1 MLLLG
6 NDIVDLNEAG
16 ITGKFYSARFVER
29 VFSREEKS
37 AISLS
42 ENPDLTLWMFWAA
55 KETAYKI
62 ISKITGPPVFSYK
75 KFKTTFRKKISKSK
89 SKFEVVYDARQ
100 FQIELATNINYI
112 HAVGAHANTS
122 ELPNYLLSEKVHQ
135 VTHSELKDWQNPNSW
150 SEHFTKEELVSIHHA
165 ESALVRFHCK
175 KLVAKELKVAPS
187 RLQIIRP
194 SKARMPQ
201 PPFLLL
207 DNKQTEIDISLSHH
221 GLWLGFCFSIKQGA
235 KVISCQAH

>member
-1 MLLLG
+1 LLLLG

-16 ITGKFYSARFVER
+16 VTGKSHRARFVER

-37 AISLS
+37 AISVS

-55 KETAYKI
+55 KETAFKI
-62 ISKITGPPVFSYK
+62 ISKITGPPVFSHK
-75 KFKTTFRKKISKSK
+75 KFRTTFRKQISQSK

-100 FQIELATNINYI
+100 FQIELTTDINYI
-112 HAVGAHANTS
+112 HAVGAHANTG
-122 ELPNYLLSEKVHQ
+122 ELPNYLLSKKVHQ
-135 VTHSELKDWQNPNSW
+135 VRHSELRDWQNRNSW
-150 SEHFTKEELVSIHHA
+150 PEYFTKKELVSIHHA

-175 KLVAKELKVAPS
+175 KLIAKKLKIAPS

-194 SKARMPQ
+194 SKARRPQ

-207 DNKQTEIDISLSHH
+207 DNKKTEIDISLSHH
-221 GLWLGFCFSIKQGA
+221 GLWLGFCFSIKRGHVA
-235 KVISCQAH
+235 

>member
-16 ITGKFYSARFVER
+16 VTGKSHHARFVER

-37 AISLS
+37 AISVS
-42 ENPDLTLWMFWAA
+42 EHPDITLWMFWAA
-55 KETAYKI
+55 KETAFKI
-62 ISKITGPPVFSYK
+62 ISKITGPPVFSHI
-75 KFKTTFRKKISKSK
+75 KFRTTFRKQISKSK
-89 SKFEVVYDARQ
+89 STFEVVYDTWQ
-100 FQIELATNINYI
+100 FEIELTTDINYI
-112 HAVGAHANTS
+112 HAVGAHANTG
-122 ELPNYLLSEKVHQ
+122 ELPNYLLSEKVLQ
-135 VTHSELKDWQNPNSW
+135 VTLSELRDWQNRNSW
-150 SEHFTKEELVSIHHA
+150 PEHFTKEELVSIHHA

-175 KLVAKELKVAPS
+175 KLIAKKLKLAPS

-194 SKARMPQ
+194 SKARRPQ

-221 GLWLGFCFSIKQGA
+221 GLWLGFCFSIKRGHVA
-235 KVISCQAH
+235 

>member
-6 NDIVDLNEAG
+6 NDIIDLKEAG
-16 ITGKFYSARFVER
+16 ITGKSHSTRFVER
-29 VFSREEKS
+29 VFSHEEKS
-37 AISLS
+37 SIAIS
-42 ENPDLTLWMFWAA
+42 ENPDLTLWMLWAA

-62 ISKITGPPVFSYK
+62 ISKITGPPVFSHK
-75 KFKTTFRKKISKSK
+75 KFKTTFLKQISKSK
-89 SKFEVVYDARQ
+89 SEFRVVYDKWR
-100 FQIELATNINYI
+100 FQIDLTTNINYI
-112 HAVGAHANTS
+112 HAVGTPANIS

-135 VTHSELKDWQNPNSW
+135 ITHSELKDWQNTNLWP
-150 SEHFTKEELVSIHHA
+150 EHFTKEELVSIHHA

-175 KLVAKELKVAPS
+175 NLIANKLKFAPE

-194 SKARMPQ
+194 SKAHKPQ

-221 GLWLGFCFSIKQGA
+221 GLWLGLCYSISYEKYLT
-235 KVISCQAH
+235 K

>member
-62 ISKITGPPVFSYK
+62 ISKITRPPVFSYK

-89 SKFEVVYDARQ
+89 SKFELVYDVRQ
-100 FQIELATNINYI
+100 FQIELRVRNA
-112 HAVGAHANTS
+112 A
-122 ELPNYLLSEKVHQ
+122 
-135 VTHSELKDWQNPNSW
+135 
-150 SEHFTKEELVSIHHA
+150 A
-165 ESALVRFHCK
+165 ENLF
-175 KLVAKELKVAPS
+175 
-187 RLQIIRP
+187 
-194 SKARMPQ
+194 
-201 PPFLLL
+201 
-207 DNKQTEIDISLSHH
+207 
-221 GLWLGFCFSIKQGA
+221 
-235 KVISCQAH
+235 

>member
-1 MLLLG
+1 LLLLG

-62 ISKITGPPVFSYK
+62 ISKITRPPVFSYK

>member
-75 KFKTTFRKKISKSK
+75 KFKTTFRKQISKSK

-100 FQIELATNINYI
+100 FQI
-112 HAVGAHANTS
+112 
-122 ELPNYLLSEKVHQ
+122 
-135 VTHSELKDWQNPNSW
+135 
-150 SEHFTKEELVSIHHA
+150 
-165 ESALVRFHCK
+165 
-175 KLVAKELKVAPS
+175 
-187 RLQIIRP
+187 
-194 SKARMPQ
+194 
-201 PPFLLL
+201 
-207 DNKQTEIDISLSHH
+207 
-221 GLWLGFCFSIKQGA
+221 
-235 KVISCQAH
+235 

>member
-42 ENPDLTLWMFWAA
+42 ENPDLTFWMFWAA

-62 ISKITGPPVFSYK
+62 ISKITGPTVFSYK
-75 KFKTTFRKKISKSK
+75 KFKTTFRKQISKSK

-100 FQIELATNINYI
+100 FQIELTTNINYI
-112 HAVGAHANTS
+112 YA
-122 ELPNYLLSEKVHQ
+122 
-135 VTHSELKDWQNPNSW
+135 
-150 SEHFTKEELVSIHHA
+150 
-165 ESALVRFHCK
+165 
-175 KLVAKELKVAPS
+175 
-187 RLQIIRP
+187 
-194 SKARMPQ
+194 
-201 PPFLLL
+201 
-207 DNKQTEIDISLSHH
+207 
-221 GLWLGFCFSIKQGA
+221 FC
-235 KVISCQAH
+235 

>member
-16 ITGKFYSARFVER
+16 ITGKSHSARFVER

-37 AISLS
+37 AISVS

-75 KFKTTFRKKISKSK
+75 KFKTTFRKQISKSK
-89 SKFEVVYDARQ
+89 SKFEVVYDAWQ

-112 HAVGAHANTS
+112 HAVGTHANTG
-122 ELPNYLLSEKVHQ
+122 ELLNYLLSEKVHQ
-135 VTHSELKDWQNPNSW
+135 VTHSELTDWQNPNSW
-150 SEHFTKEELVSIHHA
+150 SEHFTKKELVSIHHA

-175 KLVAKELKVAPS
+175 KLVAKELRVAPS

-194 SKARMPQ
+194 SKAHRPQ

-221 GLWLGFCFSIKQGA
+221 GVWLGFCFSIKQG
-235 KVISCQAH
+235 QR

>member
-100 FQIELATNINYI
+100 FQIELTTNINYI

-135 VTHSELKDWQNPNSW
+135 VTQSELRDWQNRNSW
-150 SEHFTKEELVSIHHA
+150 PEHFTKEELVSIHHA

-175 KLVAKELKVAPS
+175 KLVAKELKIAPS

-194 SKARMPQ
+194 SKARRPQ

-221 GLWLGFCFSIKQGA
+221 GLWLGFCFSIKQG
-235 KVISCQAH
+235 QR

>member
-16 ITGKFYSARFVER
+16 VTGKSHSARFVER

-37 AISLS
+37 AISAS
-42 ENPDLTLWMFWAA
+42 EHPDLTLWMFWAA
-55 KETAYKI
+55 KETAYKV
-62 ISKITGPPVFSYK
+62 ISKITGPPVFSHK
-75 KFKTTFRKKISKSK
+75 NFETTFRKQISKSK
-89 SKFEVVYDARQ
+89 LNFEVIYDAQ
-100 FQIELATNINYI
+100 KFQIELTTDINYI
-112 HAVGAHANTS
+112 HAVGMPVKIG
-122 ELPNYLLSEKVHQ
+122 EMPDYLLCEKVHQ
-135 VTHSELKDWQNPNSW
+135 VTHSELKDWQNKNRW
-150 SEHFTKEELVSIHHA
+150 AEYFSEEELVSIHHA

-175 KLVAKELKVAPS
+175 KFVAQELEISPS

-194 SKARMPQ
+194 SKARRPQ

-221 GLWLGFCFSIKQGA
+221 GVWLGFCFSTN
-235 KVISCQAH
+235 QARIF

>member
-16 ITGKFYSARFVER
+16 VTGKSHRARFIER

-37 AISLS
+37 AISVS

-55 KETAYKI
+55 KETAFKI
-62 ISKITGPPVFSYK
+62 ISKITGPPVFSHK
-75 KFKTTFRKKISKSK
+75 KFRTTFRKQISKSK

-100 FQIELATNINYI
+100 FQIEVTTDINYV
-112 HAVGAHANTS
+112 HAVGAHANTG

-135 VTHSELKDWQNPNSW
+135 VTHSELGAWQNTNSW
-150 SEHFTKEELVSIHHA
+150 PEHFTKEELLSIHHA
-165 ESALVRFHCK
+165 ESALVRLHCK
-175 KLVAKELKVAPS
+175 KLVAKALRISPS

-194 SKARMPQ
+194 SKALRPQ

-221 GLWLGFCFSIKQGA
+221 GLWLGFCFSIKRGQG
-235 KVISCQAH
+235 

>member
-75 KFKTTFRKKISKSK
+75 KFKTTFRKKILKSK